1 MISSAY
7 AVGAAL
13 TATAVAAAEKAQQLA
28 TETPPTTET
37 EQGLSPSQYLGLA
50 VTGALTGV
58 LIANKLSQRWC
69 RQSLFQAATAPSNT
83 NPRLRGSFLG
93 GCDLAL
99 IKIKA
104 HNPRLSHNVQF
115 QKKIDALYKE
125 LVACCKEL
133 PHKTT
138 SSRINERLNTLRTEL
153 GKLRDLDIGP
163 GLLERESAQK
173 LLKTLKQLAKDILAS
188 WVRHVS
194 WEHAKANCKYD
205 VEGELVSVSS
215 QLQQLQM
222 NEVDTLASEETQAN
236 SNEADRGVKR
246 RYLPS
251 AETTPEAAPTQTA
264 AGRSRSKEVVL
275 PSHTLDQLSEA
286 LVAAMKAQNTGNG
299 RLPHDDAL
307 KLRRALAEACG
318 GKDKVHPMHGR
329 DKTNSPKSL
338 ANVIRD
344 TLKEIKAPGYAD
356 AIEDFLRLEHGIK
369 L

>member
-69 RQSLFQAATAPSNT
+69 KQSLFQAATAPSNT

-222 NEVDTLASEETQAN
+222 NEADTLASEETQAN
-236 SNEADRGVKR
+236 SNEVDRGVKR

-251 AETTPEAAPTQTA
+251 AETTPEAAPTPTA

-286 LVAAMKAQNTGNG
+286 LVSAMKAQNTGNG